1 MPALNSG
8 PVRQVCAVNESLES
22 HLSAKTTSGP
32 SKSRTS
38 APAKRGR
45 PAGVRAKATKNSTTE
60 TEGLDAVTSEP
71 AATEKKA
78 RVRRVAAEK
87 AATET
92 ATTPVRRRAKTA
104 EKIASETETD
114 SAEPTR
120 VRRTRSTKAQTD
132 DTTAEAVLPS
142 RRRTRKADSVV
153 EDVAE
158 TASQEIPDSPAPK
171 RRGRK
176 PKTATIEPVAEENI
190 PPAPKKRGRKPK
202 VAVEETPAIKE
213 PAAVE
218 AAKPRRGR
226 KPKVVA
232 EVTTEDSTSTA
243 PKKRGRKPK
252 IVVEDTPAVE
262 EPVAAETPKARRGRR
277 PNAIAVTEN
286 VPNSAPKKRG
296 RKPKHVPEPTPVA
309 EEIASVS
316 VENSELPTSSAVE
329 TTKAPSRRGRPRK
342 NSRPVEVSVET
353 PVTEVAAVVE
363 IDTTSPAAPEPS
375 ETPKALADQPRFAD
389 LGLAE
394 PIMRAIQELG
404 YEHPTPIQAQAIP
417 EVLKGH
423 DVLGVAQTGTG
434 KTASFTLPMLEKLS
448 GSRARARMP
457 RSLILEPTRELA
469 LQVADNFKLY
479 GKYLRLTHA
488 LLIGGESMAE
498 QREVLNRGVDVLIAT
513 PGRLLDLFG
522 RGGLLLTQT
531 STLVIDEAD
540 RMLDMGFI
548 PDIEKIVGL
557 LPRNRQTLFFSATM
571 APEIR
576 RLADAFLNNPVQI
589 TVSRPS
595 SVATTIEE
603 GLIVVEEDEKRRA
616 LRKLLRSQDVQSAI
630 VFCNRKRDVDMLQ
643 RYLTKHG
650 FAAGHLHGDLAQSL
664 RFSTLDSFK
673 SGELK
678 ILVCSDVAARGIDI
692 GGLSHVFNFDLPF
705 NAEDYVH
712 RIGRTGRAG
721 KHGHAFSIAGPR
733 DRRLL
738 EAIETLTGKVIAR
751 LEVPEIR
758 SVDWAQED
766 ENGRPIMAPKQPLPA
781 QQNAVETSNDDDL
794 EGQRRKRRRGGR
806 KRNRRDDV
814 METSVSITEEVPAL
828 QPVQTRK
835 SIELAPAFEN
845 DAPKTGF
852 GGDTPA
858 FMLVPRRR
866 RLSVSGETDLTLPV
880 QHDARHYGDE

>member
-8 PVRQVCAVNESLES
+8 AVYLACTVNESLES

-45 PAGVRAKATKNSTTE
+45 PAGVRAKATKNSSTE
-60 TEGLDAVTSEP
+60 PESLDEAVSQP
-71 AATEKKA
+71 VVTEKKT
-78 RVRRVAAEK
+78 RGRRSAVEKTAIEAVA
-87 AATET
+87 
-92 ATTPVRRRAKTA
+92 TPVRRRTKAADPAVTEAEAESAKSTP
-104 EKIASETETD
+104 I
-114 SAEPTR
+114 
-120 VRRTRSTKAQTD
+120 RRTRQAKTQDAASEPA
-132 DTTAEAVLPS
+132 PPP
-142 RRRTRKADSVV
+142 RRRSRKVDSVV
-153 EDVAE
+153 EEVVE
-158 TASQEIPDSPAPK
+158 TTPQEAVDTPAPK

-176 PKTATIEPVAEENI
+176 PKAVAIETVAEELVVPTPKKRGRKPKAVVEEALKVEEAAVVEAPKPRRGRKPKAAAEVVTDSTSI
-190 PPAPKKRGRKPK
+190 PAPKKRGRKPK
-202 VAVEETPAIKE
+202 LPS
-213 PAAVE
+213 
-218 AAKPRRGR
+218 
-226 KPKVVA
+226 
-232 EVTTEDSTSTA
+232 EVL
-243 PKKRGRKPK
+243 
-252 IVVEDTPAVE
+252 
-262 EPVAAETPKARRGRR
+262 PVTK
-277 PNAIAVTEN
+277 
-286 VPNSAPKKRG
+286 
-296 RKPKHVPEPTPVA
+296 
-309 EEIASVS
+309 
-316 VENSELPTSSAVE
+316 E
-329 TTKAPSRRGRPRK
+329 TTSDALESSDLLTTPPAQPVKVPSRRGRPRK
-342 NSRPVEVSVET
+342 NPLPVEIAVET
-353 PVTEVAAVVE
+353 PVTDVAVVV
-363 IDTTSPAAPEPS
+363 DTEAAPAETPALS
-375 ETPKALADQPRFAD
+375 ETSTSSADQPRFAD
-389 LGLAE
+389 LGLSE
-394 PIMRAIQELG
+394 PIMQAIQELG

-479 GKYLRLTHA
+479 GKHLRLTHA

-498 QREVLNRGVDVLIAT
+498 QRDVLNRGVDVLIAT
-513 PGRLLDLFG
+513 PGRLLDLFS

-576 RLADAFLNNPVQI
+576 RLADEFLRNPVEI

-603 GLIVVEEDEKRRA
+603 GLIIVDEDEKRRA

-664 RFSTLDSFK
+664 RFSTLDKFK

-738 EAIETLTGKVIAR
+738 EAIETLTGKTIAR
-751 LEVPEIR
+751 LDAPEIH

-766 ENGRPIMAPKQPLPA
+766 ENGRPIMAPKQPLPH
-781 QQNAVETSNDDDL
+781 QQHAVEAGNDDES
-794 EGQRRKRRRGGR
+794 EGQRKKRRRGGR
-806 KRNRRDDV
+806 KRNRNGRDETIETGV
-814 METSVSITEEVPAL
+814 TIMEAPPVSA
-828 QPVQTRK
+828 PVQNRK
-835 SIELAPAFEN
+835 SVELAPAFEN

-866 RLSVSGETDLTLPV
+866 RLSVSEETDLTLPV

>member
-8 PVRQVCAVNESLES
+8 TVYLACTVNESLES

-45 PAGVRAKATKNSTTE
+45 PAGARAKAIKNSSTE
-60 TEGLDAVTSEP
+60 TESLDEAVSQP
-71 AATEKKA
+71 VVTEKKTRGRRSAAEKTATETVAAPSRPRA
-78 RVRRVAAEK
+78 RAAQIKISEPVAAEVESDSVE
-87 AATET
+87 ATL
-92 ATTPVRRRAKTA
+92 VRRA
-104 EKIASETETD
+104 
-114 SAEPTR
+114 
-120 VRRTRSTKAQTD
+120 RRTKAQIEDST
-132 DTTAEAVLPS
+132 LPP
-142 RRRTRKADSVV
+142 RRRTRKADSLM
-153 EDVAE
+153 DKVAE
-158 TASQEIPDSPAPK
+158 ATPEETVDAPAPK

-176 PKTATIEPVAEENI
+176 PKTVVVEAAAEETAL
-190 PPAPKKRGRKPK
+190 PAPKKRGRKPK
-202 VAVEETPAIKE
+202 IAIEATEATLAAEDVAVVEE
-213 PAAVE
+213 
-218 AAKPRRGR
+218 AKPRRGR
-226 KPKVVA
+226 KPKALTEVA
-232 EVTTEDSTSTA
+232 VEDATPST

-252 IVVEDTPAVE
+252 VAPEVV
-262 EPVAAETPKARRGRR
+262 
-277 PNAIAVTEN
+277 
-286 VPNSAPKKRG
+286 
-296 RKPKHVPEPTPVA
+296 PVA
-309 EEIASVS
+309 EEATSVIP
-316 VENSELPTSSAVE
+316 ENPDLLTISPDQLP
-329 TTKAPSRRGRPRK
+329 KAPKRRGRPRK
-342 NSRPVEVSVET
+342 NPLPVEVPVET
-353 PVTEVAAVVE
+353 PVADVAVIVDVE
-363 IDTTSPAAPEPS
+363 AAPT
-375 ETPKALADQPRFAD
+375 ETSALPEILQTSADQPRFAD
-389 LGLAE
+389 LGLSN
-394 PIMRAIQELG
+394 PIMQAILELG

-479 GKYLRLTHA
+479 GKHLRLTHA

-498 QREVLNRGVDVLIAT
+498 QRDVLNRGVDVLIAT
-513 PGRLLDLFG
+513 PGRLLDLFS

-576 RLADAFLNNPVQI
+576 RLADEFLRNPVEI

-603 GLIVVEEDEKRRA
+603 GLIIVDEDEKRRA

-664 RFSTLDSFK
+664 RFSTLDNFK

-738 EAIETLTGKVIAR
+738 EAIETLTGKTIAR
-751 LEVPEIR
+751 LDAPEIR

-766 ENGRPIMAPKQPLPA
+766 ENGRPIVAPKQPLPH
-781 QQNAVETSNDDDL
+781 QQHAVEAGNDDES

-806 KRNRRDDV
+806 KRNRNGRDETV
-814 METSVSITEEVPAL
+814 EAGVTIMEAPSVSA
-828 QPVQTRK
+828 PVQNRK
-835 SIELAPAFEN
+835 SVELAPAFEN

-866 RLSVSGETDLTLPV
+866 RLSVSEETDLTLPV

>member
-8 PVRQVCAVNESLES
+8 AVYLACTVNESLES

-45 PAGVRAKATKNSTTE
+45 PAGVRAKATKNSSTE
-60 TEGLDAVTSEP
+60 PESLDEAVSQP
-71 AATEKKA
+71 VVTEKKT
-78 RVRRVAAEK
+78 RGRRSAVEKTASEAVA
-87 AATET
+87 
-92 ATTPVRRRAKTA
+92 TPVRRRTKAADPAVTEAEAESAKST
-104 EKIASETETD
+104 
-114 SAEPTR
+114 PT
-120 VRRTRSTKAQTD
+120 RRTRQAKTQDAASESA
-132 DTTAEAVLPS
+132 PPP
-142 RRRTRKADSVV
+142 RRRTRKVDSVAEEVV
-153 EDVAE
+153 ETTPQE
-158 TASQEIPDSPAPK
+158 TVDTPAPK

-176 PKTATIEPVAEENI
+176 PKAVAIETVAEEVVVPTPKKRGRKPKAVVEETLEVEAAAVEAPKPRRGRKPKAAAEVVTDSTPI
-190 PPAPKKRGRKPK
+190 PAPKKRGRKPK
-202 VAVEETPAIKE
+202 LPSEVLPVTEET
-213 PAAVE
+213 
-218 AAKPRRGR
+218 
-226 KPKVVA
+226 
-232 EVTTEDSTSTA
+232 TSDAPENSDLLTA
-243 PKKRGRKPK
+243 P
-252 IVVEDTPAVE
+252 PAQ
-262 EPVAAETPKARRGRR
+262 PVK
-277 PNAIAVTEN
+277 V
-286 VPNSAPKKRG
+286 
-296 RKPKHVPEPTPVA
+296 
-309 EEIASVS
+309 
-316 VENSELPTSSAVE
+316 
-329 TTKAPSRRGRPRK
+329 PSRRGRPRK
-342 NSRPVEVSVET
+342 NPLPVEIVVET
-353 PVTEVAAVVE
+353 PVTDVAAVV
-363 IDTTSPAAPEPS
+363 DTEAAPAETPALS
-375 ETPKALADQPRFAD
+375 ETSTPAADQPLFAD
-389 LGLAE
+389 LGLSE
-394 PIMRAIQELG
+394 PIMQAIQELG

-479 GKYLRLTHA
+479 GKHLRLTHA

-498 QREVLNRGVDVLIAT
+498 QRDVLNRGVDVLIAT
-513 PGRLLDLFG
+513 PGRLLDLFS

-548 PDIEKIVGL
+548 PDIEKIVSL

-576 RLADAFLNNPVQI
+576 RLADEFLRNPVEI

-603 GLIVVEEDEKRRA
+603 GLIIVDEDEKRRA

-664 RFSTLDSFK
+664 RFSTLDNFK

-738 EAIETLTGKVIAR
+738 EAIETLTGKTIAR
-751 LEVPEIR
+751 LDVPEIR

-766 ENGRPIMAPKQPLPA
+766 ENGRPIVAPKHPLPH
-781 QQNAVETSNDDDL
+781 QQHAVEAGNDDES
-794 EGQRRKRRRGGR
+794 EGQRKKRRRGGR
-806 KRNRRDDV
+806 KRNRNGRDETIEAGV
-814 METSVSITEEVPAL
+814 TIMETPPVSA
-828 QPVQTRK
+828 PVQNRK
-835 SIELAPAFEN
+835 SVELAPAFEN

-866 RLSVSGETDLTLPV
+866 RLSVSEETDLTLPV

>member
-8 PVRQVCAVNESLES
+8 PVYLDCTVNESLES

-45 PAGVRAKATKNSTTE
+45 PAGVRAKATKNSSTE
-60 TEGLDAVTSEP
+60 TEGLDTVTSEP
-71 AATEKKA
+71 VATEKKT
-78 RVRRVAAEK
+78 RVRRVAVEK
-87 AATET
+87 AAIET
-92 ATTPVRRRAKTA
+92 AAKPVRRRAKA
-104 EKIASETETD
+104 SEKIVPETETD
-114 SAEPTR
+114 SGESNP
-120 VRRTRSTKAQTD
+120 VRRTRRTKAQAD
-132 DTTAEAVLPS
+132 DATAETALPS
-142 RRRTRKADSVV
+142 RRRTRKADSVK
-153 EDVAE
+153 EAAE
-158 TASQEIPDSPAPK
+158 TASQEITDAPAPK

-176 PKTATIEPVAEENI
+176 PKAATIESVVEEHVA
-190 PPAPKKRGRKPK
+190 PAPKKRGRKPK
-202 VAVEETPAIKE
+202 VAVEETPALEE
-213 PAAVE
+213 PVAVE
-218 AAKPRRGR
+218 APKPRRGR
-226 KPKVVA
+226 KPKAVA
-232 EVTTEDSTSTA
+232 ITEDIASSE

-252 IVVEDTPAVE
+252 LA
-262 EPVAAETPKARRGRR
+262 
-277 PNAIAVTEN
+277 
-286 VPNSAPKKRG
+286 
-296 RKPKHVPEPTPVA
+296 PEPAPVA
-309 EEIASVS
+309 EEATLAGA
-316 VENSELPTSSAVE
+316 ENSDIPTQPSTQTS
-329 TTKAPSRRGRPRK
+329 KAPSRRGRPRK
-342 NSRPVEVSVET
+342 NSLPVEATVEV
-353 PVTEVAAVVE
+353 PVTEVAAVEE
-363 IDTTSPAAPEPS
+363 I
-375 ETPKALADQPRFAD
+375 ETPPTEAPLISDTSKASADQPRFAD

-522 RGGLLLTQT
+522 RGGILLTQT

-576 RLADAFLNNPVQI
+576 RLADEFLNNPVQI

-603 GLIVVEEDEKRRA
+603 GLIIVEEDEKRRA

-721 KHGHAFSIAGPR
+721 KHGHAYSIAGPR

-751 LEVPEIR
+751 LEVPEIH

-781 QQNAVETSNDDDL
+781 QPHAVETSNDDDS

-806 KRNRRDDV
+806 KRSRNGRDDV
-814 METSVSITEEVPAL
+814 TETNVSRTEDIPVL
-828 QPVQTRK
+828 QPVQNRK
-835 SIELAPAFEN
+835 SVELAPAFEN

-866 RLSVSGETDLTLPV
+866 KLAVAGETDLTLPV